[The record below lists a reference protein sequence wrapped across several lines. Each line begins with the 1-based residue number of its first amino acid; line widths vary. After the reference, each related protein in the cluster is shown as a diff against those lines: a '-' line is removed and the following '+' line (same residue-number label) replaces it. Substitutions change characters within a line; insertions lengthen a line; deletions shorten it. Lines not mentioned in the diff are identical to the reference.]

1 MQSIITHASYRP
13 ALSNSFEP
21 VSDITAGLTS
31 GTFTAI
37 HDSHPVILLKHCEGF
52 CKVCYFLETQDLSG
66 ADWDS
71 LAKNIRQA
79 SGGVPVYGDI
89 TLKGDFAFSGSVFD
103 RLGMHPFRT
112 YIRRSMKT
120 PAKPFREYMTIE
132 YAVQE
137 DAQSIYDLMYST
149 ENFDPMA
156 DHLPTR
162 SELDIMIYSR
172 CVLKAVYK
180 NELAGFNIFE
190 DTGIKSYGAVLCVSQ
205 KFRDN
210 IIGYSL
216 DAHYIN
222 IHIENTEFF
231 YTWVDKDNKPSI
243 GLQNYF
249 GYRDDG
255 VNNFIF
261 RM

>member
-1 MQSIITHASYRP
+1 MQSIITHASYRLV
-13 ALSNSFEP
+13 LSNSFEP

-31 GTFTAI
+31 GTFTVI
-37 HDSHPVILLKHCEGF
+37 HDSHPVILMKHCEGF

-71 LAKNIRQA
+71 LAENIRQD
-79 SGGVPVYGDI
+79 SGGLHVYGDI
-89 TLKGDFAFSGSVFD
+89 TLKGDFAFSGSVFE

-120 PAKPFREYMTIE
+120 PAKPFREYMAIE

-137 DAQSIYDLMYST
+137 DAQSIYALMYST

-162 SELDIMIYSR
+162 SELETMIHSR

-180 NELAGFNIFE
+180 NELAGFSIFE
-190 DTGIKSYGAVLCVSQ
+190 DTGIKSYTAVLCVSE
-205 KFRDN
+205 KFKHKK
-210 IIGYSL
+210 IGYSL
-216 DAHYIN
+216 FAHYIN
-222 IHIENTEFF
+222 MHINTTELF
-231 YTWVDKDNKPSI
+231 YLWTDKDNTPAIIFYKH
-243 GLQNYF
+243 F

-255 VNNFIF
+255 VNKFIF